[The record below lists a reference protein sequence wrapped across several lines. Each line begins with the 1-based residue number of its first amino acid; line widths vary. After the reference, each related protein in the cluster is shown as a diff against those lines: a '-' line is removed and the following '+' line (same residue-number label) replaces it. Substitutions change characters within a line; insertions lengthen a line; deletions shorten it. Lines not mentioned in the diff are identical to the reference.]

1 MSDRTWWMHALQ
13 WGTWFVLMTFAMGWL
28 AKSRL
33 GRRAAAQ
40 SNVLQFPRTV
50 LIVGIVGWVFFV
62 GLAVLSILYPNTT
75 GSLWVTLIFIG
86 FSALGAHWVIEF
98 FYVRLRVERDGLH
111 YRTLTGG
118 NGFLRW
124 DNVTKIRYSHMTKW
138 FRIEGVRGEVV
149 RVSAMLMSL
158 PAFAEAILM
167 TVPVNRID
175 PETSDILQ
183 ETANGEPPSIW
194 V

>member
-1 MSDRTWWMHALQ
+1 MSDRAWWMHVLQ

-33 GRRAAAQ
+33 GGRAVAE
-40 SNVLQFPRTV
+40 SNVMQFPRTV
-50 LIVGIVGWVFFV
+50 LIVGGVCWTFFV
-62 GLAVLSILYPNTT
+62 GLAVLSVLYPNST
-75 GSLWVTLIFIG
+75 GSLWITMVFVG
-86 FSALGAHWVIEF
+86 FAALGAHWVVEF

-124 DNVTKIRYSHMTKW
+124 DNVTKIRYSPMTKW

-158 PAFAEAILM
+158 PAFADAILA
-167 TVPVNRID
+167 TVPGSRID
-175 PETSDILQ
+175 PETSEILQ